1 MLKKSF
7 GKTILMVVVLAG
19 LIGISGCIPLVKF
32 ERTQE
37 LSGPIVAGALLT
49 ATTHNGAI
57 RVTGGDVSECK
68 VIAKI
73 TTGADTQENAK
84 KLSDLVEVRL
94 ETNAGG
100 TVVVIDKPKNLTN
113 KYVAVELT
121 ITLPSNVSL
130 KLKTHNGE
138 VKAVNIKGNVEAH
151 THNGSVNAKDVGGDG
166 FMTTHNGSISCSGVK
181 GKLKL
186 QTHNGKVRCDGVA
199 GDVDVRT
206 HNGSAKVAYSETAGG
221 VINGHMETH
230 NGSVE
235 LKAPAELSVK
245 LEARTHNG
253 SVHTSLPVTVVGEV
267 KKNHLKGTIGAGEGK
282 LFLKTHNGS
291 INIK

>member
-1 MLKKSF
+1 MLEKSF
-7 GKTILMVVVLAG
+7 GKRILMVAALAG
-19 LIGISGCIPLVKF
+19 LIGISGCIPLEKF
-32 ERTQE
+32 ERTEE
-37 LSGPIVAGALLT
+37 LSGPIAAGAMLT
-49 ATTHNGAI
+49 ATTHNGAV
-57 RVTGGDVSECK
+57 RVTGGEFSECK

-84 KLSDLVEVRL
+84 KLSELVDIRL
-94 ETNAGG
+94 EKSSDGMAI
-100 TVVVIDKPKNLTN
+100 VIDKPKKLVN
-113 KYVAVELT
+113 KYVSVELT
-121 ITLPSNVSL
+121 VTLPSDVSL
-130 KLKTHNGE
+130 KLKTHNGG
-138 VKAVNIKGNVEAH
+138 VNMINIKGNVEAH
-151 THNGSVNAKDVGGDG
+151 THNGSVTARDVGGDAVL
-166 FMTTHNGSISCSGVK
+166 TTHNGKVSCSGVK

-186 QTHNGKVRCDGVA
+186 QTHNGQIQCDGAA

-206 HNGSAKVAYSETAGG
+206 HNGSANVAYGEGAGG

-230 NGSVE
+230 NGGIS
-235 LKAPAELSVK
+235 LKAPKKLSVK

>member
-7 GKTILMVVVLAG
+7 GKAILMVVVLAG
-19 LIGISGCIPLVKF
+19 LVGVSGCIPLVKY

-37 LSGPIVAGALLT
+37 LSGAIASGALLT
-49 ATTHNGAI
+49 VTTHNGAI
-57 RVTGGDVSECK
+57 RVTGGELSECK
-68 VIAKI
+68 IIAKI
-73 TTGADTQENAK
+73 TTGADTEENAK
-84 KLSDLVEVRL
+84 KLSDLVNVRL

-100 TVVVIDKPKNLTN
+100 TVVVIDKPDKLVN
-113 KYVAVELT
+113 KYVGVEFT
-121 ITLPSNVSL
+121 ITLPSDVSL

-138 VKAVNIKGNVEAH
+138 VNVVNIKGNVEAR
-151 THNGSVNAKDVGGDG
+151 THNGSATAKDVGGG
-166 FMTTHNGSISCSGVK
+166 AVLTTHNGSINCSGVK

-186 QTHNGKVRCDGVA
+186 QTHNGKVRCDGVV
-199 GDVDVRT
+199 GDVNVRT

-235 LKAPAELSVK
+235 LKAPAGLSVK

-253 SVHTSLPVTVVGEV
+253 SVRTSLPITVVGEV
-267 KKNHLKGTIGAGEGK
+267 KKNRLKGTIGSGEGK